1 MKKCMWLLLVI
12 THGVGY
18 GSAMLPV
25 PCEHMVHVACA
36 LDIKNNTQELTQSE
50 LEGIDNILNA
60 FVNMIKGVAHVMA
73 NPNSKLAA
81 WTGITDII
89 TNTFK
94 VITELAK
101 HRHGVIDDI
110 MICDYERRVPPVQ
123 STLESMEYELMA
135 QQVVQEDPTKQII
148 ASNVANM
155 IGNCANIIA
164 DPHNPHVVGSSVA
177 HILSGI
183 INIAVQLGKRTALMA
198 DMTYEHMCASLLA
211 DHAFMNSLST
221 ILQHRVSR
229 VLLVRL
235 AITQP

>member
-1 MKKCMWLLLVI
+1 MWLLLVI

-18 GSAMLPV
+18 GSEISPV
-25 PCEHMVHVACA
+25 PCEHVVHMACA
-36 LDIKNNTQELTQSE
+36 LEVRNNTQELTQSE
-50 LEGIDNILNA
+50 LDGIENILNA

-101 HRHGVIDDI
+101 HKHGVIDDI
-110 MICDYERRVPPVQ
+110 MICDYERRVPHVQ
-123 STLESMEYELMA
+123 STLESMEYELMT
-135 QQVVQEDPTKQII
+135 QQAIQDDPTKQII

-183 INIAVQLGKRTALMA
+183 INIAVQLGKRTPLMA
-198 DMTYEHMCASLLA
+198 DMTYEHICASLLA
-211 DHAFMNSLST
+211 DQAFMESLSMT
-221 ILQHRVSR
+221 LQYRVSR
-229 VLLVRL
+229 ALLVRS
-235 AITQP
+235 AIT

>member
-1 MKKCMWLLLVI
+1 MWLLLVI
-12 THGVGY
+12 THSVGY
-18 GSAMLPV
+18 GKEMSQV
-25 PCEHMVHVACA
+25 PCNHVIYTACA
-36 LDIKNNTQELTQSE
+36 LEANSNTQELTQSE
-50 LEGIDNILNA
+50 VEGIENILNA

-73 NPNSKLAA
+73 NPNSRLAA

-89 TNTFK
+89 KNTFD

-101 HRHGVIDDI
+101 HKHGVIDDI
-110 MICDYERRVPPVQ
+110 MICDYERRLPSTQ
-123 STLESMEYELMA
+123 STLESMEYELMT
-135 QQVVQEDPTKQII
+135 QQDVQDDPTKQII

-155 IGNCANIIA
+155 IDNCANIIA

-183 INIAVQLGKRTALMA
+183 INIAVQLSQRTPLMA

-221 ILQHRVSR
+221 ILQHKVSR
-229 VLLVRL
+229 VLLVRS
-235 AITQP
+235 AMT